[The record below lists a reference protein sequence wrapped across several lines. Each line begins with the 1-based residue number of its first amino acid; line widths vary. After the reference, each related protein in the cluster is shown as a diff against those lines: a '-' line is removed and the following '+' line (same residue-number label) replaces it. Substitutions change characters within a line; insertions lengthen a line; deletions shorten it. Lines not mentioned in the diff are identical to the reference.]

1 MHCIRI
7 HVMNTYAWL
16 TLPFSMSAA
25 LIFTKQPLKLI
36 EHPRPPRTFAVIG
49 TIVLLHSEVLV
60 LDSPLFAKP
69 CTDRLMIVMVS

>member
-16 TLPFSMSAA
+16 TLPFSVSDAV
-25 LIFTKQPLKLI
+25 IVTEQPLKLI
-36 EHPRPPRTFAVIG
+36 EHSRPPRTFAVIG
-49 TIVLLHSEVLV
+49 TFVLLHSEVLA
-60 LDSPLFAKP
+60 LDTPLFAKP